1 MDSGE
6 QGRTRKLGVIW
17 DMLLCVVGRLLF
29 AVSVNVLIAPLNLY
43 SVGFTGIAQLLRTF
57 CLRVL

>member
-6 QGRTRKLGVIW
+6 QERTRKLGVIW

-29 AVSVNVLIAPLNLY
+29 AVSVNVLI
-43 SVGFTGIAQLLRTF
+43 
-57 CLRVL
+57 VL